1 MASRNTADQKLQ
13 VFDCFSRRCAV
24 HLVIVS
30 VLYLSECFC
39 DLAATKDTLTFFKFL
54 GSVIQ
59 ILGTH
64 AQDCNRFGLT
74 P

>member
-13 VFDCFSRRCAV
+13 VFDCFSRCAV

-30 VLYLSECFC
+30 VLYLSARFC
-39 DLAATKDTLTFFKFL
+39 DLAATKDILTLFKFL